1 MKYLGLWSPG
11 LRNNF
16 GKCVKTSG
24 PTSYILNVRS
34 LISMLN
40 KIFGKH
46 LTVFHVFADTAA
58 KFIKFVS
65 LPSVKTIQTHFSLL
79 SRLLL
84 LLLLFAC
91 LCVCLLVWLSCY
103 YWFCVICLCFY
114 VFDFIHV
121 PMGWHFVLWL
131 YYHLITF

>member
-1 MKYLGLWSPG
+1 MRKNCWTMKDLGLWSPG
-11 LRNNF
+11 LRKNF

-34 LISMLN
+34 LICMLN

-46 LTVFHVFADTAA
+46 WTVFDVFADTAA

-65 LPSVKTIQTHFSLL
+65 LPWVRTIQIHFPLL

-84 LLLLFAC
+84 LLVLFAY

-103 YWFCVICLCFY
+103 YWFWVICLCFY
-114 VFDFIHV
+114 VFEFIHV
-121 PMGWHFVLWL
+121 PMGWHFVL
-131 YYHLITF
+131 

>member
-11 LRNNF
+11 LRNIF

-46 LTVFHVFADTAA
+46 LTVFDVFADTAA

-65 LPSVKTIQTHFSLL
+65 LPSVKTIQIHFSLL

-84 LLLLFAC
+84 LLVLFAC
-91 LCVCLLVWLSCY
+91 LCDY
-103 YWFCVICLCFY
+103 HVIVDSVSS
-114 VFDFIHV
+114 VFVSTYLNLYMF
-121 PMGWHFVLWL
+121 LWVGIL
-131 YYHLITF
+131 YYNCTII